1 MTVYRFKTPRARKIF
16 DSRSNWQD
24 KRPLSSNIDMIFVF
38 REVNDDMQDRSAL
51 FHRLRAIV
59 ALILVLLYIL
69 GLVAMLAGR
78 VQLAL
83 ILWVV
88 STLGG
93 IGLLY
98 WMRTVTRRKEEAE
111 REARGEKAPGEQ

>member
-1 MTVYRFKTPRARKIF
+1 MNDRNALLRK
-16 DSRSNWQD
+16 
-24 KRPLSSNIDMIFVF
+24 V
-38 REVNDDMQDRSAL
+38 
-51 FHRLRAIV
+51 RAIV
-59 ALILVLLYIL
+59 ALALVALYVL
-69 GLVAMLAGR
+69 GLMAMLTSR

-111 REARGEKAPGEQ
+111 KKESDAGEP

>member
-1 MTVYRFKTPRARKIF
+1 M
-16 DSRSNWQD
+16 
-24 KRPLSSNIDMIFVF
+24 
-38 REVNDDMQDRSAL
+38 NDRNAL
-51 FHRLRAIV
+51 FHRLRAV
-59 ALILVLLYIL
+59 AALILVALYIL
-69 GLVAMLAGR
+69 GLVAMLTSR

-98 WMRTVTRRKEEAE
+98 WMRTVTKRKEEAE
-111 REARGEKAPGEQ
+111 KASQGENARREG

>member
-1 MTVYRFKTPRARKIF
+1 M
-16 DSRSNWQD
+16 
-24 KRPLSSNIDMIFVF
+24 
-38 REVNDDMQDRSAL
+38 
-51 FHRLRAIV
+51 AI
-59 ALILVLLYIL
+59 LLVVLYAA
-69 GLVAMLAGR
+69 GLVAMLTSR

-98 WMRTVTRRKEEAE
+98 WIHTMNKRREDAE
-111 REARGEKAPGEQ
+111 KSAAGGDTPEDS

>member
-1 MTVYRFKTPRARKIF
+1 M
-16 DSRSNWQD
+16 
-24 KRPLSSNIDMIFVF
+24 
-38 REVNDDMQDRSAL
+38 NDRNAL
-51 FHRLRAIV
+51 FHRLRAFA
-59 ALILVLLYIL
+59 ALILVALYIL
-69 GLVAMLAGR
+69 GLVAMLTSR

-98 WMRTVTRRKEEAE
+98 WMRTVTKRKEEAE
-111 REARGEKAPGEQ
+111 KAAQGENARREG

>member
-1 MTVYRFKTPRARKIF
+1 MTK
-16 DSRSNWQD
+16 RSNWSI
-24 KRPLSSNIDMIFVF
+24 PYLIFLVVF
-38 REVNDDMQDRSAL
+38 VVL
-51 FHRLRAIV
+51 P
-59 ALILVLLYIL
+59 LILVVLYIL
-69 GLVAMLAGR
+69 GLVAMLTSR

-111 REARGEKAPGEQ
+111 KRESDAGEA

>member
-1 MTVYRFKTPRARKIF
+1 M
-16 DSRSNWQD
+16 
-24 KRPLSSNIDMIFVF
+24 
-38 REVNDDMQDRSAL
+38 NDHNAL
-51 FHRLRAIV
+51 FHRLRAIA
-59 ALILVLLYIL
+59 ALILVALYIL
-69 GLVAMLAGR
+69 GLVAMLTSR

-98 WMRTVTRRKEEAE
+98 WMRTVTKRKEEAE
-111 REARGEKAPGEQ
+111 KAAQGDKAQGER

>member
-1 MTVYRFKTPRARKIF
+1 
-16 DSRSNWQD
+16 
-24 KRPLSSNIDMIFVF
+24 MIYLF
-38 REVNDDMQDRSAL
+38 REVIVDMNDRSAL
-51 FHRLRAIV
+51 FHRLRAIA

-69 GLVAMLAGR
+69 GLVAMLTGR

-111 REARGEKAPGEQ
+111 KAARGDKGPEEQ

>member
-1 MTVYRFKTPRARKIF
+1 
-16 DSRSNWQD
+16 
-24 KRPLSSNIDMIFVF
+24 MIYIF
-38 REVNDDMQDRSAL
+38 REVNDDMRDRSAL
-51 FHRLRAIV
+51 FHRLRAVV

-69 GLVAMLAGR
+69 GLVAMLTGR

-111 REARGEKAPGEQ
+111 RQARDGKTPGEQ

>member
-1 MTVYRFKTPRARKIF
+1 MTMNERNALYR
-16 DSRSNWQD
+16 
-24 KRPLSSNIDMIFVF
+24 
-38 REVNDDMQDRSAL
+38 
-51 FHRLRAIV
+51 RLRAVAALVLV
-59 ALILVLLYIL
+59 ALYLL
-69 GLVAMLAGR
+69 GLVAMLTSR

-98 WMRTVTRRKEEAE
+98 WIRTVTRRKEEQE
-111 REARGEKAPGEQ
+111 RPDEGAQ

>member
-1 MTVYRFKTPRARKIF
+1 
-16 DSRSNWQD
+16 
-24 KRPLSSNIDMIFVF
+24 MICFS
-38 REVNDDMQDRSAL
+38 REVNFDMDDRSG
-51 FHRLRAIV
+51 FFRRLRAI
-59 ALILVLLYIL
+59 AAMILVLLYIL
-69 GLVAMLAGR
+69 GLVAMMTGR

-111 REARGEKAPGEQ
+111 REARGEKPPEEQ

>member
-1 MTVYRFKTPRARKIF
+1 M
-16 DSRSNWQD
+16 
-24 KRPLSSNIDMIFVF
+24 
-38 REVNDDMQDRSAL
+38 NDHNAL
-51 FHRLRAIV
+51 LRRLRAIAALALV
-59 ALILVLLYIL
+59 AMYIL
-69 GLVAMLAGR
+69 GLVAMMTGR

-111 REARGEKAPGEQ
+111 KAAQNGKTPEEP

>member
-1 MTVYRFKTPRARKIF
+1 M
-16 DSRSNWQD
+16 
-24 KRPLSSNIDMIFVF
+24 
-38 REVNDDMQDRSAL
+38 NDRNAL
-51 FHRLRAIV
+51 LRRLRAAA
-59 ALILVLLYIL
+59 ALILVVLYIL
-69 GLVAMLAGR
+69 GLVAMLTSR

-98 WMRTVTRRKEEAE
+98 WMRTVTRCKEEAE
-111 REARGEKAPGEQ
+111 KRESDAGEA

>member
-1 MTVYRFKTPRARKIF
+1 
-16 DSRSNWQD
+16 
-24 KRPLSSNIDMIFVF
+24 MICFF
-38 REVNDDMQDRSAL
+38 REVTFDMDNRSAL
-51 FHRLRAIV
+51 FRRLRAIV
-59 ALILVLLYIL
+59 ALLLVLLYIL
-69 GLVAMLAGR
+69 GLVAMLTGR

-98 WMRTVTRRKEEAE
+98 WMRTVTKRKEEAE
-111 REARGEKAPGEQ
+111 KAARGESPSGEQ

>member
-1 MTVYRFKTPRARKIF
+1 MDNK
-16 DSRSNWQD
+16 
-24 KRPLSSNIDMIFVF
+24 
-38 REVNDDMQDRSAL
+38 SAL
-51 FHRLRAIV
+51 FRKLRAAA
-59 ALILVLLYIL
+59 ALILVVLYAV
-69 GLVAMLAGR
+69 GLVAMLSSR

-83 ILWVV
+83 ILWAI

-111 REARGEKAPGEQ
+111 KAARGESDAGER

>member
-1 MTVYRFKTPRARKIF
+1 M
-16 DSRSNWQD
+16 
-24 KRPLSSNIDMIFVF
+24 
-38 REVNDDMQDRSAL
+38 NDRNAL
-51 FHRLRAIV
+51 FRRLRAIA
-59 ALILVLLYIL
+59 ALALVILYVL
-69 GLVAMLAGR
+69 GLVAMITGR

-111 REARGEKAPGEQ
+111 KATKGENASGEQ

>member
-1 MTVYRFKTPRARKIF
+1 MNDRNALLRK
-16 DSRSNWQD
+16 
-24 KRPLSSNIDMIFVF
+24 
-38 REVNDDMQDRSAL
+38 
-51 FHRLRAIV
+51 LRAIV
-59 ALILVLLYIL
+59 ALVLGALYVL
-69 GLVAMLAGR
+69 GLVAMLTSR

-111 REARGEKAPGEQ
+111 KKESDAGEP

>member
-1 MTVYRFKTPRARKIF
+1 MDGRG
-16 DSRSNWQD
+16 
-24 KRPLSSNIDMIFVF
+24 
-38 REVNDDMQDRSAL
+38 AL
-51 FHRLRAIV
+51 IKRLRAIV
-59 ALILVLLYIL
+59 ALLLVALYIA
-69 GLVAMLAGR
+69 GLIAMLASS

-98 WMRTVTRRKEEAE
+98 WLHTLKKRQEAE
-111 REARGEKAPGEQ
+111 TKAAENAQNGKDGQSPCA

>member
-1 MTVYRFKTPRARKIF
+1 M
-16 DSRSNWQD
+16 
-24 KRPLSSNIDMIFVF
+24 
-38 REVNDDMQDRSAL
+38 NDRNAL
-51 FHRLRAIV
+51 FHRLRAIA
-59 ALILVLLYIL
+59 ALILVALYIL
-69 GLVAMLAGR
+69 GLVAMLTSR

-111 REARGEKAPGEQ
+111 KAAQGEKAQGER

>member
-1 MTVYRFKTPRARKIF
+1 MNDRNTLYRK
-16 DSRSNWQD
+16 
-24 KRPLSSNIDMIFVF
+24 
-38 REVNDDMQDRSAL
+38 
-51 FHRLRAIV
+51 LRAV
-59 ALILVLLYIL
+59 AALILVVLYAL
-69 GLVAMLAGR
+69 GLVAMLTSR

-93 IGLLY
+93 IGLLF

-111 REARGEKAPGEQ
+111 KAERQAGEQ

>member
-1 MTVYRFKTPRARKIF
+1 M
-16 DSRSNWQD
+16 
-24 KRPLSSNIDMIFVF
+24 LF
-38 REVNDDMQDRSAL
+38 REVTFDMDNRSAL
-51 FHRLRAIV
+51 FRRLRAIV
-59 ALILVLLYIL
+59 AMLLVLLYIL

-98 WMRTVTRRKEEAE
+98 WIRTVTKRKEDAE
-111 REARGEKAPGEQ
+111 KAAGSDSAPGEQ

>member
-1 MTVYRFKTPRARKIF
+1 
-16 DSRSNWQD
+16 
-24 KRPLSSNIDMIFVF
+24 MICFY
-38 REVNDDMQDRSAL
+38 REVNFDMHDRSAL
-51 FHRLRAIV
+51 FHRLRAIAAMV
-59 ALILVLLYIL
+59 LVLLYIL

-111 REARGEKAPGEQ
+111 REAQGGKAPGEQ

>member
-1 MTVYRFKTPRARKIF
+1 M
-16 DSRSNWQD
+16 
-24 KRPLSSNIDMIFVF
+24 
-38 REVNDDMQDRSAL
+38 NDRNAL
-51 FHRLRAIV
+51 FHRLRAIA
-59 ALILVLLYIL
+59 ALILVALYIL
-69 GLVAMLAGR
+69 GLVAMLTSR

-98 WMRTVTRRKEEAE
+98 WMRTVTKRKEEAKKASQGE
-111 REARGEKAPGEQ
+111 NARREG

>member
-1 MTVYRFKTPRARKIF
+1 MF
-16 DSRSNWQD
+16 
-24 KRPLSSNIDMIFVF
+24 F
-38 REVNDDMQDRSAL
+38 REVNDDMHDRSAL

-69 GLVAMLAGR
+69 GLVAMYILGLVAMITGR

-98 WMRTVTRRKEEAE
+98 CMRTVTRRKEEAE
-111 REARGEKAPGEQ
+111 REARGEKATGEQ